1 MKAIQENINILSE
14 KIKELSSWNKARVF
28 VLVGLM
34 VAIIEKRSVNLKKL
48 ATFINP
54 KYSLKTNYRRITR
67 FFQKFKFEEKVFAKI
82 LSSFLPD
89 EKWILIMDRTNW
101 KFGRVDINFLVLSV
115 AYKGIAIPL
124 LWNTLEENK
133 KGNSNYKNR
142 IEIMEKFINIF
153 GKKKIKALL
162 ADREFIGKEWF
173 NYLKK
178 ENIPFIIRV
187 RNNIKVNERKLKD
200 LFKGLNIGFTIKYP
214 KKIKLFEYEDLNIEA
229 LRNFKGE
236 LVIVA
241 TNIGN
246 VEAIKLYKKRWE
258 IETMF
263 SAFKT
268 RGFNLEET
276 HMQDLNKLSL
286 LFGIISL
293 SFVWCYH
300 IGIQRAKVKP
310 IKVLKHGFKEKSY
323 FMYGVELLSAL
334 FTNSS
339 YNAKKIKIVFDF
351 FISIIESIPIKL
363 SILKKVF

>member
-1 MKAIQENINILSE
+1 M
-14 KIKELSSWNKARVF
+14 
-28 VLVGLM
+28 G
-34 VAIIEKRSVNLKKL
+34 
-48 ATFINP
+48 
-54 KYSLKTNYRRITR
+54 
-67 FFQKFKFEEKVFAKI
+67 
-82 LSSFLPD
+82 
-89 EKWILIMDRTNW
+89 
-101 KFGRVDINFLVLSV
+101 FG
-115 AYKGIAIPL
+115 
-124 LWNTLEENK
+124 W
-133 KGNSNYKNR
+133 
-142 IEIMEKFINIF
+142 
-153 GKKKIKALL
+153 
-162 ADREFIGKEWF
+162 
-173 NYLKK
+173 
-178 ENIPFIIRV
+178 
-187 RNNIKVNERKLKD
+187 
-200 LFKGLNIGFTIKYP
+200 
-214 KKIKLFEYEDLNIEA
+214 YEDLNIEA

-310 IKVLKHGFKEKSY
+310 IKVLKHGFKEKRY
-323 FMYGVELLSAL
+323 FKLLSAL

-339 YNAKKIKIVFDF
+339 YKNKRGQGLNFFLIFLLNFDHRRNYHL
-351 FISIIESIPIKL
+351 KL
-363 SILKKVF
+363 EQHFHFQ